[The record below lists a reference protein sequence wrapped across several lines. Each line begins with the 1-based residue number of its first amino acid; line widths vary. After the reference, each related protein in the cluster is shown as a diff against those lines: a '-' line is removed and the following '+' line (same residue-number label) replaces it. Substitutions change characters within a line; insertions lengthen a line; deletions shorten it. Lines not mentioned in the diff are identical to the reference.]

1 MWILDSGSS
10 SHIANDE
17 KLFKKIIWNETKIG
31 IAKKNQKMK
40 TKGIN
45 TIEIENILIYEY
57 MNNVFIPELNKTL
70 LSVSAIIKS
79 DMIYLL
85 IN

>member
-1 MWILDSGSS
+1 LWILDSGSS

-40 TKGIN
+40 MKGIN
-45 TIEIENILIYEY
+45 TIEIENIL
-57 MNNVFIPELNKTL
+57 NNVFIPELNKNL

-85 IN
+85 IK

>member
-1 MWILDSGSS
+1 LWILDSGSS

-17 KLFKKIIWNETKIG
+17 KLFKKIIWIETKIG

-45 TIEIENILIYEY
+45 TIEIENIL
-57 MNNVFIPELNKTL
+57 NNVFIPELNKNL

-85 IN
+85 IK